1 MIKEILGKIAK
12 HVKQLKSFIYEL
24 VYAHEIFKSMMAD

>member
-12 HVKQLKSFIYEL
+12 HDKQLKSFIYEL
-24 VYAHEIFKSMMAD
+24 VYAHEILSMMAD